1 MLVNDMGDR
10 GGVLEAPDEA
20 LNDKDLDKS
29 WNFKYCQEVQR
40 NEDLS
45 VPSTGSISR
54 VLKSYVFDSDQHVN
68 LEEKLTS
75 KDEKYLQLDKNVNK

>member
-1 MLVNDMGDR
+1 H

-20 LNDKDLDKS
+20 LNDEDLDKVSLLTVLFVHSMLQS
-29 WNFKYCQEVQR
+29 WNFKYYQEVQR

-45 VPSTGSISR
+45 VLR
-54 VLKSYVFDSDQHVN
+54 
-68 LEEKLTS
+68 ELTS